1 MSRRQ
6 LIRAAGDYLGL
17 DRAGVGHGLRL
28 ALSAWLAFSVAS
40 LLHVENAYWA
50 AMPVWVVTQNLR
62 GLLIE
67 RAVFRVLGT
76 LVGAGIGFGIV
87 QLPVGPYAMLVLLAV
102 WVAFAAGMT
111 HILRGVHSYGAL
123 MAGLTAAVVLLPSV
137 LLAEPSLD
145 IAVARVECTLIG
157 VVVLTL
163 VTGFMTPQSRRQA
176 FYLRARRL
184 AGEAVGHAAELLR
197 TGSDRLVGD
206 RESRFIAEV
215 SEVEA
220 TARLVSAGSVEGY
233 RRLRHV
239 DALVVASLSVVA
251 AGMAWSCALR
261 RAGRAPD
268 PAVIEQLDALAA
280 RLNAPS
286 DEGAFRPGTMI
297 AGEEGGRLSGR
308 FVTSVESLVQAAAAL
323 ETDPADAD
331 ARSFGAKLTY
341 LAPHREW
348 GLAWRTGAITGTAAL
363 VASVLG
369 HWSGSALAELSVL
382 AVCIFSMVLGSM
394 AMPQRIAPHMLKG
407 VVVGV
412 IAAVLYRLLLQPHVD
427 TTPELVLSIAPFL
440 LLGGLARAATR
451 TALPSIDANMV
462 FLLAGQAVLPAVA
475 LDVGRVL
482 QGALAMLAAATVV
495 TVSFM
500 LMPRRPE
507 TQAINAAD
515 TIRRDL
521 QRLARRQSST
531 DGEWQA
537 QTSRQ
542 ILRLTLHLGR
552 AQALSRRMPTGLLAV
567 LNLGHAMAELGDF
580 AAGSGTHAN
589 ARPEEQ
595 LLAGQAMALLAIPD
609 RDPPDTSAA
618 LRALAARADQTL
630 LADVIEDVAASL
642 LESTTTLRFGL

>member
-1 MSRRQ
+1 MSRTV
-6 LIRAAGDYLGL
+6 GDYLGL

-28 ALSAWLAFSVAS
+28 ALAAWLAFSLAS

-76 LVGAGIGFGIV
+76 LVGAGVGFAIV
-87 QLPVGPYAMLVLLAV
+87 QLPLGPYAMLVLLAS

-111 HILRGVHSYGAL
+111 HIIRGVHSYGAL
-123 MAGLTAAVVLLPSV
+123 MAGMTAAVVLLPSV
-137 LLAEPSLD
+137 LLAETSLD

-197 TGSDRLVGD
+197 TGTDRLADD
-206 RESRFIAEV
+206 REGRFIAEV

-251 AGMAWSCALR
+251 AGMAWSNALR
-261 RAGRAPD
+261 RAGRQPD
-268 PAVIEQLDALAA
+268 PAVIEPLDALAR

-286 DEGAFRPGTMI
+286 DEGVYGVGLVVQGADGSRVSL
-297 AGEEGGRLSGR
+297 RLID
-308 FVTSVESLVQAAAAL
+308 SVESLVQAAAAL
-323 ETDPADAD
+323 EADPADAD

-348 GLAWRTGAITGTAAL
+348 GLAWRTGAVTGMVAL
-363 VASVLG
+363 VASMFG
-369 HWSGSALAELSVL
+369 YWSGSALAELSVL

-394 AMPQRIAPHMLKG
+394 AMPQQIAPHMLKG
-407 VVVGV
+407 VVVGMV
-412 IAAVLYRLLLQPHVD
+412 AAMLYRLLLQPHVD
-427 TTPELVLSIAPFL
+427 TTAELVFSVVPFL

-451 TALPSIDANMV
+451 TALASIDANMV

-475 LDVGRVL
+475 LDLGRVL
-482 QGALAMLAAATVV
+482 QGALAMLAAAAVV

-507 TQAINAAD
+507 TQAIDAAD
-515 TIRRDL
+515 NIRRDL
-521 QRLARRQSST
+521 QRLARRQPST
-531 DGEWQA
+531 EAEWQA

-542 ILRLTLHLGR
+542 ILRLALHLGR
-552 AQALSRRMPTGLLAV
+552 AQALSKHLPTGLLAA
-567 LNLGHAMAELGDF
+567 LNLGHAMAELGDL
-580 AAGSGTHAN
+580 ACGVGLQADACS
-589 ARPEEQ
+589 EERA
-595 LLAGQAMALLAIPD
+595 LAGQAMALLEIPHE
-609 RDPPDTSAA
+609 DPVGTSAA
-618 LRALAARADQTL
+618 LRTLAATADQAR

-642 LESTTTLRFGL
+642 RESTTTLRFGL